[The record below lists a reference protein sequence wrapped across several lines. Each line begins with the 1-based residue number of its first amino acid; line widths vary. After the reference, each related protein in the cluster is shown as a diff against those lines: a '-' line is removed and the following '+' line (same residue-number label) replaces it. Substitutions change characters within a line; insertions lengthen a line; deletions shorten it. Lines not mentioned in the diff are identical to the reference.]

1 MKKKFLSL
9 MMAAAVVATTS
20 VSAFAATATGSKDIT
35 GDETKEHNTEISIT
49 GDVENESGN
58 VKPGT
63 LSVTV
68 PTAAAFRVDKNGHL
82 EGAELQVSNKGSQ
95 DVEVFV
101 TEFVDINGATGI
113 NVVSA
118 DKTAKAP
125 GENDAVNRSN
135 VSLNIVGNRGVA
147 YLGTRTSNS
156 ESGVYSDRSLTSLQ
170 ANGVKISEVAATSQD
185 TLRLSGQ
192 AGQKVEAINDAIQDN
207 FTLKLMIRKKTQ

>member
-49 GDVENESGN
+49 GDVENKDGN

-68 PTAAAFRVDKNGHL
+68 PTAAAFRVDRDGHL

-95 DVEVFV
+95 AVEVLV
-101 TEFVDINGATGI
+101 TEFVDINGTTGI
-113 NVVSA
+113 NVVPA
-118 DKTAKAP
+118 KKTAKAN
-125 GENDAVNRSN
+125 GEDEAVNRSN

-147 YLGTRTSNS
+147 YLGTRTSNDQ
-156 ESGVYSDRSLTSLQ
+156 SGVYSDENLENLQ
-170 ANGVKISEVAATSQD
+170 ASGVKVSEIAATSQD

-192 AGQKVEAINDAIQDN
+192 AGQKTEQINEAIRDN
-207 FTLKLMIRKKTQ
+207 FTLKLMIKKKA